1 MCLYH
6 ILLFIIYTW
15 ELISKMY
22 FILSETSP
30 DLTYCD
36 EVCGADLDI
45 EETSKGYRYVME
57 VPNAY
62 YKYIIGK
69 KAETKRRLETETRTQ
84 IIVPKPGEQK
94 EEIGR

>member
-1 MCLYH
+1 
-6 ILLFIIYTW
+6 
-15 ELISKMY
+15 MY